1 MTTMA
6 VARKLGG
13 RKVLRREITS
23 ELELAQAVRE
33 GLPSSALDFV
43 LARLGQRLDSQVDV
57 FGVVGNARTLRR
69 KRAEGTRLS
78 ARESDRLARLARVMV
93 RAEESLGDEERATRW
108 LARRNRALGGNRP
121 LTLLDSD
128 AGARAVAQMLGRI
141 EHGVHT

>member
-93 RAEESLGDEERATRW
+93 RAEESLGDEERAMRL
-108 LARRNRALGGNRP
+108 LARPNRALGGHRP
-121 LTLLDSD
+121 LTLLDTD
-128 AGARAVAQMLGRI
+128 AGARAVAQVLGRI
-141 EHGVHT
+141 EHGVHS

>member
-141 EHGVHT
+141 EHGVHS

>member
-108 LARRNRALGGNRP
+108 LARRNRALGGSRP
-121 LTLLDSD
+121 LTLLDTD
-128 AGARAVAQMLGRI
+128 AGARAVAQVLGRI
-141 EHGVHT
+141 EHGVHS